1 MFSENYSV
9 CLNDDGSPRE
19 IARSGPVVTYKAIGY
34 DSGRVVAMQLIPLTS
49 IDEVERVRFEE
60 NARTAQKLDNTNL
73 ARVFDVGVEHDH
85 LAFVSEYLE
94 GETADAW
101 VRAHGPMPAD
111 AVLRIGLQVMNVL
124 AEAATHSLT
133 HRSIQPANLMILP
146 GVAFDGG
153 WPRIKLLNFGLG
165 GLKVQSD
172 NSETHELAPS
182 LHPEF
187 SSPEQLENKPVDFR
201 SDIFS
206 LGAAMWFLLTGSA
219 PSALPT
225 TESGPRLSAPTGAVP
240 RFVRNLVSRMV
251 RTNPEERPQDPAAF
265 AEKIHACLQKAER
278 QTAFTRSFAPAAIPT
293 IPTREKKRIAPV
305 LALAAIAV
313 LASLGA
319 FYFVRSQRESKPLG
333 VIIGVPETAEASS
346 LPVTASA
353 SPSPVIKE
361 AAEQPGLVA
370 QQSPAHSASSVAT
383 GVAAASAS
391 AAPVISQTTQQSG
404 LLAQQS
410 PTAPAV
416 TADSVSPMPQLAANN
431 RVAEPPIPAEGPS
444 EAGQPPISTET
455 PPAGKSESS
464 PSDLSDRAATA
475 AKDSLPTNAA
485 ANAQP
490 PSSSE
495 QVASTRKR
503 DDLLDRAATA
513 AKDSLPTTASGNE
526 QSPSSSEQVTTTA
539 KRDDFSASK
548 TKSRHQPLAKSSLRR
563 SLPPLRVGSK
573 SARVLATTPA
583 GNLIL
588 RLPSGRTVVTPPVP
602 NIDDAPV
609 ISHRRVRRV
618 VRPIPLE
625 DEPPVV
631 VLPPNF

>member
-19 IARSGPVVTYKAIGY
+19 IARSGPVVTCKAIGY
-34 DSGRVVAMQLIPLTS
+34 DSGRVVAMQLIPLAS

-60 NARTAQKLDNTNL
+60 NVRTAQKLDNTNL
-73 ARVFDVGVEHDH
+73 VKVFDVGVEHDH
-85 LAFVSEYLE
+85 LVFVSEYLE

-146 GVAFDGG
+146 GAAFDGG
-153 WPRIKLLNFGLG
+153 WPGVKLLNFGLG

-182 LHPEF
+182 LQPEF

-251 RTNPEERPQDPAAF
+251 RTNPEERPQNAAAF
-265 AEKIHACLQKAER
+265 AEEIHACLQKAER
-278 QTAFTRSFAPAAIPT
+278 QTAFTRSFASAGIPT
-293 IPTREKKRIAPV
+293 IPTREKKRIAPA
-305 LALAAIAV
+305 LALAAAIAV

-319 FYFVRSQRESKPLG
+319 FYLVRSQRESEPLG
-333 VIIGVPETAEASS
+333 VIIGVPDTAQASS
-346 LPVTASA
+346 LAVTASA
-353 SPSPVIKE
+353 SPSPVINQV
-361 AAEQPGLVA
+361 AEQPGLVA
-370 QQSPAHSASSVAT
+370 QQSPT
-383 GVAAASAS
+383 QAASPA
-391 AAPVISQTTQQSG
+391 
-404 LLAQQS
+404 
-410 PTAPAV
+410 PTA
-416 TADSVSPMPQLAANN
+416 DNVSSSPQVAANN
-431 RVAEPPIPAEGPS
+431 RMAEPPVPAEGPS
-444 EAGQPPISTET
+444 ETKQAPVS
-455 PPAGKSESS
+455 SESS
-464 PSDLSDRAATA
+464 APEKNEPAPPDLPNRTELA
-475 AKDSLPTNAA
+475 AKDSLA
-485 ANAQP
+485 
-490 PSSSE
+490 
-495 QVASTRKR
+495 
-503 DDLLDRAATA
+503 
-513 AKDSLPTTASGNE
+513 TTASGDELPN
-526 QSPSSSEQVTTTA
+526 SSGPVATA
-539 KRDDFSASK
+539 RKRNDSNASK
-548 TKSRHQPLAKSSLRR
+548 TKARRQRLAKSSARGP
-563 SLPPLRVGSK
+563 LPPLRVGSAP
-573 SARVLATTPA
+573 ARFVGTTSS
-583 GNLIL
+583 GNWVL
-588 RLPSGRTVVTPPVP
+588 RLPSGETIITPPLP
-602 NIDDAPV
+602 NVDDAPV

-618 VRPIPLE
+618 ARPIPLE

-631 VLPPNF
+631 VLPPDF

>member
-9 CLNDDGSPRE
+9 CVNEDGSPRE

-34 DSGRVVAMQLIPLTS
+34 DSGRVVAMQLTPLAS

-85 LAFVSEYLE
+85 LVFVSEYLE

-133 HRSIQPANLMILP
+133 HRSVQPANLMILP
-146 GVAFDGG
+146 GAAFDGG
-153 WPRIKLLNFGLG
+153 WPGVKLLNFGLG

-172 NSETHELAPS
+172 NGETHELAPS
-182 LHPEF
+182 LQPEF

-219 PSALPT
+219 PSPLPT
-225 TESGPRLSAPTGAVP
+225 TESGPRLSAPTGAVS

-293 IPTREKKRIAPV
+293 IPTREKKRIGPA
-305 LALAAIAV
+305 LALAAAIAV

-333 VIIGVPETAEASS
+333 VIIGVPETAEASA

-353 SPSPVIKE
+353 SPSPVVNQV
-361 AAEQPGLVA
+361 AEQPGLVA
-370 QQSPAHSASSVAT
+370 QQSPT
-383 GVAAASAS
+383 QAAR
-391 AAPVISQTTQQSG
+391 P
-404 LLAQQS
+404 S
-410 PTAPAV
+410 PTA
-416 TADSVSPMPQLAANN
+416 DNVSSSSQVAAN
-431 RVAEPPIPAEGPS
+431 RMAEPPVPAEGPS
-444 EAGQPPISTET
+444 ETKQAPVT
-455 PPAGKSESS
+455 SESAS
-464 PSDLSDRAATA
+464 AEKNEPAPPDPPNRTELA
-475 AKDSLPTNAA
+475 AKDSLATTTSGDE
-485 ANAQP
+485 P
-490 PSSSE
+490 PNSSGH
-495 QVASTRKR
+495 
-503 DDLLDRAATA
+503 AATA
-513 AKDSLPTTASGNE
+513 KKRNDSN
-526 QSPSSSEQVTTTA
+526 
-539 KRDDFSASK
+539 ASK
-548 TKSRHQPLAKSSLRR
+548 TKARRQRLTKSSVRGP
-563 SLPPLRVGSK
+563 LPPLRVGSAP
-573 SARVLATTPA
+573 ARFVGTTSS
-583 GNLIL
+583 GNWVL
-588 RLPSGRTVVTPPVP
+588 RLPSGETIITPPLP
-602 NIDDAPV
+602 NVDDAPV

-618 VRPIPLE
+618 ARPIPLE

-631 VLPPNF
+631 VLPPDF

>member
-19 IARSGPVVTYKAIGY
+19 IARSGPVVTYKAIGF
-34 DSGRVVAMQLIPLTS
+34 DTGRVVAMQLIPLPS
-49 IDEVERVRFEE
+49 IGEVERVRFEE
-60 NARTAQKLDNTNL
+60 NARTAQKLDNANL

-85 LAFVSEYLE
+85 LALVSEYLE

-124 AEAATHSLT
+124 AEAATQSLT

-146 GVAFDGG
+146 GAAFDGG
-153 WPRIKLLNFGLG
+153 WPRVKLLNFGLG

-172 NSETHELAPS
+172 NNETHELAPS
-182 LHPEF
+182 LQPEF

-225 TESGPRLSAPTGAVP
+225 TESGPRLSASTGAVP
-240 RFVRNLVSRMV
+240 RFVRNLISRMV

-293 IPTREKKRIAPV
+293 IPTREKKPVAPA
-305 LALAAIAV
+305 LALAAAIAV

-353 SPSPVIKE
+353 SPSPVVNKVADQPGLIAQQSSTQAASASPSPVINQ
-361 AAEQPGLVA
+361 AAEQPGLIA
-370 QQSPAHSASSVAT
+370 QQAPTQAASPA
-383 GVAAASAS
+383 
-391 AAPVISQTTQQSG
+391 
-404 LLAQQS
+404 
-410 PTAPAV
+410 PTA
-416 TADSVSPMPQLAANN
+416 DNVSPSPQVAANN
-431 RVAEPPIPAEGPS
+431 RMAEPPIPAEGPS
-444 EAGQPPISTET
+444 ETSQPPISTET
-455 PPAGKSESS
+455 PPAEKSESS
-464 PSDLSDRAATA
+464 QSDLADRTALA
-475 AKDSLPTNAA
+475 AKDSS
-485 ANAQP
+485 
-490 PSSSE
+490 PS
-495 QVASTRKR
+495 
-503 DDLLDRAATA
+503 TA
-513 AKDSLPTTASGNE
+513 AGNE
-526 QSPSSSEQVTTTA
+526 QSPSSSEQLTTTA
-539 KRDDFSASK
+539 RQRDDSSASK
-548 TKSRHQPLAKSSLRR
+548 TKSRRQRLAKSSVRR

-573 SARVLATTPA
+573 SARVLGTTPA
-583 GNLIL
+583 GNLVL
-588 RLPSGRTVVTPPVP
+588 LLPSGRTVVTPPVP

-618 VRPIPLE
+618 ARPIPLE